1 MAGALTT
8 HVLDTSIGKPAAQVK
23 IDLWKLDS
31 EKRFI
36 LGTFETNQNGRIDYP
51 LLEGE
56 DLTEGVYELVFY
68 VGTYF
73 GKDTFLDKVPIQFS
87 VTNKEEHYHIP
98 LLIAP
103 GGYSTYRGS

>member
-23 IDLWKLDS
+23 IDLWKIDS
-31 EKRFI
+31 GRRCL
-36 LGTFETNQNGRIDYP
+36 LGSFETNQNGRIDHP
-51 LLEGE
+51 LLEGK
-56 DLTEGVYELVFY
+56 DFTEGVYELVFY
-68 VGTYF
+68 VGMYF
-73 GKDTFLDKVPIQFS
+73 GEVAFLDKVPIQFH
-87 VTNKEEHYHIP
+87 VIDQKEHYHIP